1 MVINPFYRLLLSHLA
16 ILVLSSTAGLYS
28 IVELGSLSGKA
39 RKALDSNHRMIG
51 YQEGLTDA
59 FLSQVRYGG
68 KYLITHAESRH
79 EQFHQFKKDFIDY
92 VALLKVLGQS
102 EPIQASLARIER
114 LHRQYHDLFE
124 REVQYIR
131 GRQTYAQSRYEQ
143 EREKIVESSISELDR
158 LKSQL
163 RSDLHEKLEGIDQGA
178 RTARKIAT
186 ITTLILLFVGGVFS
200 LKVSRALGTF
210 PTEMQ
215 SKTEPRAGAFQS
227 ILARHGIAQGLP
239 QALIVWLA
247 RAARQAHAFARHSS
261 KRLTARAFALSNAWT
276 RRSMI
281 WKNLNTPK
289 GN

>member
-39 RKALDSNHRMIG
+39 RRALDSNHRMIG

-68 KYLITHAESRH
+68 KYLITHAEGRH

-92 VALLKVLGQS
+92 IVLLKVLGQS
-102 EPIQASLARIER
+102 EPIQTSLARIER
-114 LHRQYHDLFE
+114 LHRQYHELFE

-143 EREKIVESSISELDR
+143 ERDKVVESSISELDR
-158 LKSQL
+158 LKSHL
-163 RSDLHEKLEGIDQGA
+163 RADLHQKLEGIDQGA
-178 RTARKIAT
+178 RTARKIAI
-186 ITTLILLFVGGVFS
+186 ITTLILLFVGGLFS
-200 LKVSRALGTF
+200 WKVSRALGTF

-215 SKTEPRAGAFQS
+215 SKTESRTGAFQS
-227 ILARHGIAQGLP
+227 VPALGIAIRLP
-239 QALIVWLA
+239 QFLKVWLA
-247 RAARQAHAFARHSS
+247 RVVRQSQGFTRLQT
-261 KRLTARAFALSNAWT
+261 KRLTAGAFALSNAWA

-281 WKNLNTPK
+281 WKYRNTPK